1 LDFFT
6 PFQWPEFQPRQNFA
20 HRVNRLRGEQSRN
33 TREAQP
39 LGALAEWRVVV
50 AVPFGLISLI
60 SRDFWIAFR
69 PVTVLGFSGIFD
81 RVGCLMSGSSQAGL
95 AEKYLVDD
103 LPGAALVGARLNGIL
118 QKIEAG
124 ETLTSLAQAFL
135 TSCGL
140 NSLLALATRQ
150 IDRPTFEEAAAR
162 ERSVRIQ
169 RAKEDA
175 DRAAAEQARK
185 AEAMDAAV
193 KARFAAM
200 ENDPMLPRKR
210 EARELRDRF
219 GIGFIETEH
228 YPRAMRLLKQVASG
242 NRLAPEDVAWLST
255 EAVDCWSDALQQ
267 AWHRLEAEA
276 LTKAW
281 EESRDPWDAVNASAH
296 WRKADE
302 PQRALEVTGAALAK
316 AGRSSKPR
324 SALLTTRGG
333 AMRDAGRL
341 SEARTLGLE
350 AHELTPADD
359 FRPCTL
365 LGAVS
370 MGLGDLVAG
379 HEWYAKAEALGAERR
394 AIDQDLR
401 ALLIRSEPDS
411 RNRIRN
417 YLLEQ
422 DPERFAWLRKWNHKT
437 AATHRR

>member
-1 LDFFT
+1 MGL
-6 PFQWPEFQPRQNFA
+6 
-20 HRVNRLRGEQSRN
+20 V
-33 TREAQP
+33 
-39 LGALAEWRVVV
+39 AEWHV
-50 AVPFGLISLI
+50 AVAVQFGAIPMI
-60 SRDFWIAFR
+60 SRELRIAFHT
-69 PVTVLGFSGIFD
+69 VNVLGLNGIFD
-81 RVGCLMSGSSQAGL
+81 CVGCLMSGSSQAGL
-95 AEKYLVDD
+95 PEKYLVDD

-124 ETLTSLAQAFL
+124 ETLTALAQSFL
-135 TSCGL
+135 MSRGL
-140 NSLLALATRQ
+140 DSLLALATGQ
-150 IDRPTFEEAAAR
+150 IDRSTFEDAATR
-162 ERSVRIQ
+162 ERSDRIQ

-185 AEAMDAAV
+185 AEKMDAAV

-200 ENDPMLPRKR
+200 ANDPGLRRKR

-219 GIGFIETEH
+219 DIGFIETEH

-255 EAVDCWSDALQQ
+255 EAVDCWTDALQQ
-267 AWHRLEAEA
+267 ASHRLEAKA

-281 EESRDPWDAVNASAH
+281 EEDLDPWDAVNASSH

-302 PQRALEVTGAALAK
+302 PQQALEVTGAALAK
-316 AGRSSKPR
+316 AGRSPKLR

-341 SEARTLGLE
+341 TDARTLGLE
-350 AHELTPADD
+350 AHELTPAD

-370 MGLGDLVAG
+370 MGLGDLAAG
-379 HEWYAKAEALGAERR
+379 HDWYAKAEALGAERR

-401 ALLIRSEPDS
+401 ALLIRSEPDV
-411 RNRIRN
+411 RDRIRN
-417 YLLEQ
+417 FLLEQ
-422 DPERFAWLRKWNHKT
+422 NPERFAWLRNWNHKISK
-437 AATHRR
+437 AQKR

>member
-1 LDFFT
+1 M
-6 PFQWPEFQPRQNFA
+6 
-20 HRVNRLRGEQSRN
+20 
-33 TREAQP
+33 
-39 LGALAEWRVVV
+39 GALVEWRVAR
-50 AVPFGLISLI
+50 AVSFDLISLI
-60 SRDFWIAFR
+60 SWDFWIAFR
-69 PVTVLGFSGIFD
+69 PTTVLGFSGIVD
-81 RVGCLMSGSSQAGL
+81 RVDCLMSGSHQAGL

-135 TSCGL
+135 TSGGL
-140 NSLLALATRQ
+140 NSLLALANGQ
-150 IDRPTFEEAAAR
+150 IDRPAFEEAAAR
-162 ERSVRIQ
+162 ERSDRIQ
-169 RAKEDA
+169 RMKEDA

-185 AEAMDAAV
+185 AEAMEAAV

-200 ENDPMLPRKR
+200 ENDPVLRRKR
-210 EARELRDRF
+210 EARKLRDRF
-219 GIGFIETEH
+219 DIGFIESEH

-242 NRLAPEDVAWLST
+242 DRLAPEDVAWLST
-255 EAVDCWSDALQQ
+255 EAVDCWTDALQQ

-302 PQRALEVTGAALAK
+302 PQQALEVTGAALAK
-316 AGRSSKPR
+316 TGRSPKPR

-333 AMRDAGRL
+333 AMRDSGRL
-341 SEARTLGLE
+341 TDARALGLE
-350 AHELTPADD
+350 AHELAPAD

-370 MGLGDLVAG
+370 MGLGDLAAG
-379 HEWYAKAEALGAERR
+379 HEWYAKAEVLGAGRR

-401 ALLIRSEPDS
+401 ALLIRSEPDA
-411 RNRIRN
+411 RDRIRN
-417 YLLEQ
+417 YLLDQ
-422 DPERFAWLRKWNHKT
+422 DPERFAWLRKWSHKI

>member
-1 LDFFT
+1 M
-6 PFQWPEFQPRQNFA
+6 
-20 HRVNRLRGEQSRN
+20 
-33 TREAQP
+33 
-39 LGALAEWRVVV
+39 
-50 AVPFGLISLI
+50 AVSFGLISLI
-60 SRDFWIAFR
+60 SWDFWIAFR
-69 PVTVLGFSGIFD
+69 PATVLGSSGIFEG
-81 RVGCLMSGSSQAGL
+81 VGCLMSGSSQTGL

-124 ETLTSLAQAFL
+124 ETLTSLGQAFL
-135 TSCGL
+135 TSGGL
-140 NSLLALATRQ
+140 NSLLALATGQ
-150 IDRPTFEEAAAR
+150 IDRPAFEEAAAR
-162 ERSVRIQ
+162 ERSDRIQ
-169 RAKEDA
+169 SAKDEA
-175 DRAAAEQARK
+175 DRVAAEQARK

-200 ENDPMLPRKR
+200 ENDPALRRKR

-219 GIGFIETEH
+219 GIGFIETEQ

-242 NRLAPEDVAWLST
+242 NRLASEDVAWLST
-255 EAVDCWSDALQQ
+255 EAVDCWTDALQQ

-281 EESRDPWDAVNASAH
+281 EERSDPWDAVNASAH

-302 PQRALEVTGAALAK
+302 PRQALEVTGAALAK
-316 AGRSSKPR
+316 AGRSPKPR

-341 SEARTLGLE
+341 TEARTLGLE
-350 AHELTPADD
+350 AHELTPAD

-370 MGLGDLVAG
+370 MGLGDLAAG
-379 HEWYAKAEALGAERR
+379 REWYAKAEALGAERR

-401 ALLIRSEPDS
+401 ALLIRSEPDA
-411 RNRIRN
+411 RDRIRN

-422 DPERFAWLRKWNHKT
+422 DPERFAWLRNWNHKI

>member
-1 LDFFT
+1 M
-6 PFQWPEFQPRQNFA
+6 
-20 HRVNRLRGEQSRN
+20 
-33 TREAQP
+33 
-39 LGALAEWRVVV
+39 
-50 AVPFGLISLI
+50 AVSFGLISLI
-60 SRDFWIAFR
+60 SWDFWIAFR

-193 KARFAAM
+193 KARFAAI
-200 ENDPMLPRKR
+200 ENDPELRRKR

-219 GIGFIETEH
+219 DIGFIEPEH
-228 YPRAMRLLKQVASG
+228 YPRAMRLLKRVATG
-242 NRLAPEDVAWLST
+242 NRLTPEDVAWLST
-255 EAVDCWSDALQQ
+255 EAVDCWTDTLQQ

-281 EESRDPWDAVNASAH
+281 GESRDPWDAVNASAH

-302 PQRALEVTGAALAK
+302 PQQALAVTRAALAK
-316 AGRSSKPR
+316 AGRSPKPR

-341 SEARTLGLE
+341 TEARTLGLE
-350 AHELTPADD
+350 AHELTPAD

-370 MGLGDLVAG
+370 MGLGDLAAG

-422 DPERFAWLRKWNHKT
+422 DPERFAWLRNWNHKV

>member
-1 LDFFT
+1 
-6 PFQWPEFQPRQNFA
+6 
-20 HRVNRLRGEQSRN
+20 
-33 TREAQP
+33 
-39 LGALAEWRVVV
+39 
-50 AVPFGLISLI
+50 
-60 SRDFWIAFR
+60 
-69 PVTVLGFSGIFD
+69 
-81 RVGCLMSGSSQAGL
+81 MSGSSQTGL

-135 TSCGL
+135 TSSGL
-140 NSLLALATRQ
+140 NSLLAFATGQ
-150 IDRPTFEEAAAR
+150 IDRPAFEEAAAR
-162 ERSVRIQ
+162 ERSARIQ
-169 RAKEDA
+169 SAKDEA
-175 DRAAAEQARK
+175 DRVAAEQARK
-185 AEAMDAAV
+185 AEAIDAAV

-200 ENDPMLPRKR
+200 ENDPVLRRKR

-219 GIGFIETEH
+219 GIGFIEPEH

-255 EAVDCWSDALQQ
+255 EALDCWTDALQQ

-281 EESRDPWDAVNASAH
+281 EASRDPWDAVNASAH

-302 PQRALEVTGAALAK
+302 PQQALEVTGAALGK
-316 AGRSSKPR
+316 AGRSPKPK

-341 SEARTLGLE
+341 TEARTLGLE
-350 AHELTPADD
+350 AHELTPCD

-370 MGLGDLVAG
+370 MGLGDLAAG

-401 ALLIRSEPDS
+401 ALLIRSEPDA
-411 RNRIRN
+411 RDRIRH

-422 DPERFAWLRKWNHKT
+422 DSERFAWLRNWNHKI

>member
-1 LDFFT
+1 M
-6 PFQWPEFQPRQNFA
+6 
-20 HRVNRLRGEQSRN
+20 
-33 TREAQP
+33 
-39 LGALAEWRVVV
+39 
-50 AVPFGLISLI
+50 AVSFGLISLI
-60 SRDFWIAFR
+60 LRDFWIAFR

-135 TSCGL
+135 TSGGL

-162 ERSVRIQ
+162 ERSDRIQ
-169 RAKEDA
+169 SAKDEA
-175 DRAAAEQARK
+175 DRVAAEQARK

-193 KARFAAM
+193 KARFATM
-200 ENDPMLPRKR
+200 ENDPVLRRKR

-219 GIGFIETEH
+219 GIGFIETEY

-242 NRLAPEDVAWLST
+242 DRLAPEDVAWLST
-255 EAVDCWSDALQQ
+255 EAVDCWTDALQQ

-302 PQRALEVTGAALAK
+302 PQQALEVTAAALTK
-316 AGRSSKPR
+316 AGRNPKPR
-324 SALLTTRGG
+324 STLLTTRGG

-341 SEARTLGLE
+341 TEARTLGLE
-350 AHELTPADD
+350 AHELTPAD

-370 MGLGDLVAG
+370 MGLGDHAAG
-379 HEWYAKAEALGAERR
+379 YEWYAKAEALGAERH

-401 ALLIRSEPDS
+401 ALLIRAEPDA
-411 RNRIRN
+411 RDRIRN

-422 DPERFAWLRKWNHKT
+422 DPERFAWLRNWNHKI
-437 AATHRR
+437 AAAHRR

>member
-1 LDFFT
+1 ML
-6 PFQWPEFQPRQNFA
+6 EFSD
-20 HRVNRLRGEQSRN
+20 V
-33 TREAQP
+33 
-39 LGALAEWRVVV
+39 
-50 AVPFGLISLI
+50 
-60 SRDFWIAFR
+60 
-69 PVTVLGFSGIFD
+69 FD
-81 RVGCLMSGSSQAGL
+81 LEGCLMSGSTQAGL

-124 ETLTSLAQAFL
+124 EPLTKLARGFL
-135 TSCGL
+135 TSSGL
-140 NSLLALATRQ
+140 DALVALASGQ
-150 IDRPTFEEAAAR
+150 VDRPSFEEAAAR
-162 ERSVRIQ
+162 EQLARIQ
-169 RAKEDA
+169 RAKEQA
-175 DRAAAEQARK
+175 ERAAAEQARRV
-185 AEAMDAAV
+185 EAMDAAV
-193 KARFAAM
+193 KARFAAI
-200 ENDPMLPRKR
+200 ENDPVLRRKR

-219 GIGFIETEH
+219 DIGFIETEH
-228 YPRAMRLLKQVASG
+228 YPRAMRLLKQVASC

-255 EAVDCWSDALQQ
+255 EAVDCWTDALQQ

-302 PQRALEVTGAALAK
+302 PQQALEIAGAALAK
-316 AGRSSKPR
+316 AGRSPKPK

-341 SEARTLGLE
+341 TEARTLGLE
-350 AHELTPADD
+350 AHELTPAD

-370 MGLGDLVAG
+370 MGLGDLAAG

-401 ALLIRSEPDS
+401 ALLIRSEPDA
-411 RNRIRN
+411 RDRIRN

-422 DPERFAWLRKWNHKT
+422 DPERFAWLRKWNHKS
-437 AATHRR
+437 AGVHRR

>member
-1 LDFFT
+1 
-6 PFQWPEFQPRQNFA
+6 
-20 HRVNRLRGEQSRN
+20 
-33 TREAQP
+33 
-39 LGALAEWRVVV
+39 
-50 AVPFGLISLI
+50 
-60 SRDFWIAFR
+60 
-69 PVTVLGFSGIFD
+69 
-81 RVGCLMSGSSQAGL
+81 MSGSSQTGL

-135 TSCGL
+135 TSGGL
-140 NSLLALATRQ
+140 NSLLALATGQ
-150 IDRPTFEEAAAR
+150 IDRPAFEEAAAR
-162 ERSVRIQ
+162 ERSDRIQ
-169 RAKEDA
+169 SAKDEA
-175 DRAAAEQARK
+175 DRVAAEQARK
-185 AEAMDAAV
+185 AEAIDAAV

-200 ENDPMLPRKR
+200 ENDPVLRRKR

-228 YPRAMRLLKQVASG
+228 YPRAMRLLKQVAIG
-242 NRLAPEDVAWLST
+242 DRLAPEDVAWLST
-255 EAVDCWSDALQQ
+255 EAVDCWTDALQQ

-281 EESRDPWDAVNASAH
+281 EESRDAWDAVNASAH

-302 PQRALEVTGAALAK
+302 PQQALEVTEAALAK
-316 AGRSSKPR
+316 AGRSPKPR

-341 SEARTLGLE
+341 TEARTLGLE
-350 AHELTPADD
+350 AHELTPAD

-370 MGLGDLVAG
+370 MGLGDLAAG

-401 ALLIRSEPDS
+401 ALLIRSEPDA
-411 RNRIRN
+411 RDRIRN

-422 DPERFAWLRKWNHKT
+422 DPERFAWLRNWNHKI

>member
-1 LDFFT
+1 M
-6 PFQWPEFQPRQNFA
+6 
-20 HRVNRLRGEQSRN
+20 
-33 TREAQP
+33 
-39 LGALAEWRVVV
+39 ALMAEWRV
-50 AVPFGLISLI
+50 AMAISPKRIPLI
-60 SRDFWIAFR
+60 SRGHRIAFR
-69 PVTVLGFSGIFD
+69 PVYVIYCSTIFD
-81 RVGCLMSGSSQAGL
+81 RVGCSMSGSSQASL

-124 ETLTSLAQAFL
+124 ATLNSLAEWFL
-135 TSCGL
+135 TSNGL
-140 NSLLALATRQ
+140 ASLLAFASGQ
-150 IDRPTFEEAAAR
+150 IDRPAFEEAAAL
-162 ERSVRIQ
+162 ERSNRIQ

-175 DRAAAEQARK
+175 ARAAAEQARK

-200 ENDPMLPRKR
+200 ENDPVLRRKR

-219 GIGFIETEH
+219 DIGFIETEH
-228 YPRAMRLLKQVASG
+228 YPRVMRLLKLVASG
-242 NRLAPEDVAWLST
+242 DRLAPEDIAWLST
-255 EAVDCWSDALQQ
+255 EAVDCWTDALQK

-281 EESRDPWDAVNASAH
+281 GKTGDLWDAVNASAH

-302 PQRALEVTGAALAK
+302 PSQALEVTGAALEK
-316 AGRSSKPR
+316 AGRNPKPR

-333 AMRDAGRL
+333 AMRDAGRVT
-341 SEARTLGLE
+341 EARTHGLE
-350 AHELTPADD
+350 AHELTPID

-370 MGLGDLVAG
+370 MELGDLAAG

-394 AIDQDLR
+394 AIDQELR
-401 ALLIRSEPDS
+401 ALLIRSKPNERD
-411 RNRIRN
+411 RIGA

-422 DPERFAWLRKWNHKT
+422 DPERFAWLRKWNRKISV
-437 AATHRR
+437 AQSR